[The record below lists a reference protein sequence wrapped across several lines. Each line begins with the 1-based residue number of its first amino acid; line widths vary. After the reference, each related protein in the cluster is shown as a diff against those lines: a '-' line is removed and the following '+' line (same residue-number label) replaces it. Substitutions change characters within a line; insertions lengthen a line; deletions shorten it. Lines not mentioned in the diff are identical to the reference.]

1 MFHPMTGAVLR
12 VHNDASLTGVGTNPS
27 KRIAIVDGA
36 LTCIAAAG
44 IKKTT
49 VEDIAG
55 ASGMSRA
62 TLYRIFPGGRDAILQ
77 AVVETELARFYSQLA
92 VAMGSAE
99 TLEDVLVAGIHQC
112 AVILTNSVALS
123 KIYEEEPWT
132 VLRHG
137 IFGEMDQT
145 IAIASTFA
153 EPFFGRWLEPDEA
166 RRAAELAVRV
176 VVAYLVDPDSVFD
189 LSSESGTRALVVR
202 FVLPGIEALREI

>member
-1 MFHPMTGAVLR
+1 MTGAVLR

-176 VVAYLVDPDSVFD
+176 VVA
-189 LSSESGTRALVVR
+189 
-202 FVLPGIEALREI
+202 